1 MGGGF
6 TIPATARGV
15 GVCFLLSFVLSFLPP
30 RPAAAQTELPA
41 LSEAEAPPLPVPARW
56 KGDFDGM
63 KERRRV
69 RILVP
74 FSKTIYFLDKGA
86 ERGTAAET
94 GRQFETCINTKYKT
108 SRKGKIHITFV
119 PVARDQLF
127 TDLNEGL
134 GDIVAASLTITA
146 ERRQIVDFGDPALTN
161 ISQLIVTGPSA
172 PVLTRL
178 EDLAGQEIQ
187 VRKTSSYWTHLQA
200 LSNRFEAEGLKRITL
215 IPADENLEDEDLLEM
230 VNAELLPFTVV
241 DSYKARLWIIFS
253 PISCFARISPSTP
266 AARSPGPCGRTR
278 PCCWRRSTPARRN
291 SAQTPHSFWRSCVN
305 TTATAPS

>member
-1 MGGGF
+1 V
-6 TIPATARGV
+6 TAKLPRA
-15 GVCFLLSFVLSFLPP
+15 GVCLLLPFLLAILLA
-30 RPAAAQTELPA
+30 RPVAAQTELPA
-41 LSEAEAPPLPVPARW
+41 LSEAEAPPLPVPEHW

-63 KERRRV
+63 KERRMV

-94 GRQFETCINTKYKT
+94 GRQFESCINTKYKT
-108 SRKGKIHITFV
+108 TRARKIHIAFV
-119 PVARDQLF
+119 PVARDRLF

-146 ERRQIVDFGDPALTN
+146 ERRQIVDFGDPGLTK

-178 EDLAGQEIQ
+178 EDLAGEEIQ

-200 LSNRFEAEGLKRITL
+200 LNNRFKAEGLKEITL

-241 DSYKARLWIIFS
+241 DSYKALLWVKIF
-253 PISCFARISPSTP
+253 PNLKVRTDLAVNTGGEIAWPS
-266 AARSPGPCGRTR
+266 GRTR

-291 SAQTPHSFWRSCVN
+291 SGQTPPSSGRSCAN